1 MNSFKFFRGFVVDVE
16 TELTNMLSEQIARE
30 IDNNIIDELT
40 RRINGDE
47 PSIFEGRIQRLNTNL
62 EYFNRWMDIGG
73 QRA

>member
-1 MNSFKFFRGFVVDVE
+1 MNSFKFFRGFVVDIE
-16 TELTNMLSEQIARE
+16 TELTNMLSEQIAQE

>member
-16 TELTNMLSEQIARE
+16 TELTNMLSEEIARE

-40 RRINGDE
+40 RRINDGV